1 MLIVMRHGATEEEV
15 RRVVKVIEEMG
26 YKARPMPGA
35 QRTAVGLVGNDG
47 RVDASRL
54 EGLPG
59 VQDVIHVSKPYKQVS
74 REWKA
79 ENTVVRLPGGGS
91 VAIGGTEVVTIAGPC
106 SVESER
112 QIIEAGRMVK
122 EAGAVILR
130 GGAWKPRT
138 SPYSFQGLGK
148 PGLKLLAKAREETGL
163 LICTEAMDP
172 EGLGY
177 VAEIADIIQIGAR
190 NMQNF
195 SLLKAAGRAKKPVLL
210 KRGMSATIEELL
222 LSAEYLLAEGNHDV
236 ILCERGIRGFDTATR
251 NVFDLTAIPVV
262 HKLSHLPIIADPS
275 HGTGLRDKV
284 IPMARAAVAAG
295 ADGIMIEV
303 HPNPEQAL
311 SDGAQTLFPEQFA
324 QLMREVRVIAEV
336 IGRRVA
342 EPAMVGG

>member
-1 MLIVMRHGATEEEV
+1 MLIVMRHGATEAEV
-15 RRVVKVIEEMG
+15 RRVIAVIEEMG
-26 YKARPMPGA
+26 YKAQPMPGA

-74 REWKA
+74 REWKS
-79 ENTVVRLPGGGS
+79 ENTVVRLGGA
-91 VAIGGTEVVTIAGPC
+91 VTVGGPEVVTIAGPC

-112 QIIEAGRMVK
+112 QIIEAARLVK

-138 SPYSFQGLGK
+138 SPYAFQGLGR
-148 PGLKLLAKAREETGL
+148 PALQLLAKAREETGL

-172 EGLGY
+172 DGIGY
-177 VAEIADIIQIGAR
+177 VAEVADIIQIGAR

-195 SLLKAAGRAKKPVLL
+195 SLLKIAGRAKKPVLL

-295 ADGIMIEV
+295 ADGIMVEV
-303 HPNPEQAL
+303 HPDPEQAL
-311 SDGAQTLFPEQFA
+311 SDGAQTLYPDQFA
-324 QLMREVRVIAEV
+324 QLMREIRVIAEV

-342 EPAMVGG
+342 EPASVGA

>member
-1 MLIVMRHGATEEEV
+1 MLIVMRHGATDAEIQ
-15 RRVVKVIEEMG
+15 RVVAVIEELG
-26 YKARPMPGA
+26 YKAQPMPGA

-54 EGLPG
+54 EALPG
-59 VQDVIHVSKPYKQVS
+59 VQEIIHVSRPYKQVS
-74 REWKA
+74 REWKS
-79 ENTVVRLPGGGS
+79 ENTVVRLPGG
-91 VAIGGTEVVTIAGPC
+91 VAVGGTEVVAIAGPC
-106 SVESER
+106 SVESEGQILEAAR
-112 QIIEAGRMVK
+112 QVR

-138 SPYSFQGLGK
+138 SPYAFQGLGR
-148 PGLKLLAKAREETGL
+148 PGLKLLARAREETGL

-172 EGLGY
+172 EGVGY
-177 VAEIADIIQIGAR
+177 VAEVADIIQIGAR

-222 LSAEYLLAEGNHDV
+222 LSAEYLLAEGNHAV

-262 HKLSHLPIIADPS
+262 HKLSHLPIVADPS

-295 ADGIMIEV
+295 ADGIIVEV
-303 HPNPEQAL
+303 HPHPDQAL
-311 SDGAQTLFPEQFA
+311 SDGAQSLFPDQFA

-342 EPAMVGG
+342 EPASVGA

>member
-1 MLIVMRHGATEEEV
+1 VLIVMRHGATEQEV
-15 RRVVKVIEEMG
+15 ARVVAVIKDMG
-26 YKARPMPGA
+26 YEARPMPGA

-47 RVDASRL
+47 RADASRL

-59 VQDVIHVSKPYKQVS
+59 VQEVIHVTRPYKQVS
-74 REWKA
+74 REWQP
-79 ENTVVRLPGGGS
+79 ESTVVRLPGGVS
-91 VAIGGTEVVTIAGPC
+91 IGGTEVTVIAGPC
-106 SVESER
+106 SVESES
-112 QIIEAGRMVK
+112 QILEAARHVK
-122 EAGAVILR
+122 DAGAAILR
-130 GGAWKPRT
+130 GGAWKPRS

-148 PGLKLLAKAREETGL
+148 SALKLLAKARAEVGI

-172 EGLGY
+172 ESIEPISE
-177 VAEIADIIQIGAR
+177 VADIIQIGAR

-195 SLLKAAGRAKKPVLL
+195 SLLKAAGRARKPVLL

-222 LSAEYLLAEGNHDV
+222 LSAEYLFAEGNRDV

-284 IPMARAAVAAG
+284 LPMARAAVAAG
-295 ADGIMIEV
+295 ADGIMVEV
-303 HPNPEQAL
+303 HPDPESAL
-311 SDGAQTLFPEQFA
+311 SDGAQSLFPDQFT
-324 QLMREVRVIAEV
+324 QLMKELRVIAEV

-342 EPAMVGG
+342 EPASVGA